1 MRTPLLIFLCLSVL
15 LSGCV
20 TANSAIFKPEP
31 GSSGD
36 LLVRIAG
43 GFTDGVI
50 ALAPIYL
57 LEYEIDSSSGML
69 ESFGPV
75 VPLLIYLGIFV
86 FDFAISAA
94 LPYRGAYYE
103 DKEAEEGA
111 TAETRFSAD
120 SKPQDRFPT

>member
-57 LEYEIDSSSGML
+57 LVLEPYERGSSSGMVKA
-69 ESFGPV
+69 FGPGG
-75 VPLLIYLGIFV
+75 PLFIYLAIFV
-86 FDFAISAA
+86 FDFASTAA
-94 LPYRGAYYE
+94 LPYRRAYYE
-103 DKEAEEGA
+103 EKEAEE
-111 TAETRFSAD
+111 TPPPE
-120 SKPQDRFPT
+120 